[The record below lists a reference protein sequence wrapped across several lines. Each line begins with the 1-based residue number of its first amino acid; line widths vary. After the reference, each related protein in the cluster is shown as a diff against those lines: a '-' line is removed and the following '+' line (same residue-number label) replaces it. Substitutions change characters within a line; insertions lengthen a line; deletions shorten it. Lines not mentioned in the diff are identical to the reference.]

1 MATFHLTKGFN
12 AILFN
17 ESSYSHASIYVRK
30 NIKICIEY
38 KCHVF
43 LLL

>member
-12 AILFN
+12 ATLFN
-17 ESSYSHASIYVRK
+17 ESSYNHASIYHYK
-30 NIKICIEY
+30 NIKICIKY
-38 KCHVF
+38 KSHF